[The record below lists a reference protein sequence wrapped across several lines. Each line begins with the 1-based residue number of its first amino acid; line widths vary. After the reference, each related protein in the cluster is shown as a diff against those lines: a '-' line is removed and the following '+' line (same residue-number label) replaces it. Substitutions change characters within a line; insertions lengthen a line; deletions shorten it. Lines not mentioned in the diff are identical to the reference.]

1 MKSEERDDRND
12 ANRSTEPDRQSSGKS
27 RLHPKGSRLTP
38 VKKEHRYM
46 AETNLNQLQKWLN

>member
-1 MKSEERDDRND
+1 MIVMMLIEVQNQIDSLQGR
-12 ANRSTEPDRQSSGKS
+12 S